1 MNVVSLG
8 ARAIPNV
15 EGGAEKNAEMI
26 FPRIAQRHRVTLLC
40 LSKFV
45 TTTNFK
51 DVHIVPVSS
60 FSGFGTDKF
69 SYYLICIFE
78 IFRRRPDIIHCQG
91 LNAAIFLFL
100 YKLISSKIVVRYGS
114 ADYLN
119 KKWGPI
125 GRLGFRLCEWQLRL
139 ADAVIAVTPSLRDRL
154 IDRGVT
160 DRVVVIPNAI
170 DPVEETPAAAAPAAL
185 GLEPGRFV
193 LSVGRVTWQKD
204 YETLLSAFAAAKAR
218 RPDIGKLVIVGG
230 DDGSGYL
237 QKLEDMG
244 VRDVVFAGRLPRS
257 DVAAFYAHC
266 ALYVN
271 SSVHEGLSNA
281 ILEAVSHRAP
291 LVLSDIVENRDL
303 PLEAHHFFPTGDAD
317 ALAGRMLAAL
327 DAPAAFRVDLGKFFD
342 WDEVAARTMALYD
355 LVMAGGRPGRPAP
368 TVFREP

>member
-8 ARAIPNV
+8 ARSIPNV

-26 FPRIAQRHRVTLLC
+26 FPLIARRHQVTLLC
-40 LSKFV
+40 LSSFV
-45 TTTNFK
+45 STRNYNG
-51 DVHIVPVSS
+51 VEIVPISS
-60 FSGFGTDKF
+60 FSGFGTDKLW
-69 SYYLICIFE
+69 YYIASLVE
-78 IFRRRPDIIHCQG
+78 IFRRKPDIVHCQG
-91 LNAAIFLFL
+91 LNAAIFIFL
-100 YKLISSKIVVRYGS
+100 YRLAAKKIVVRYGS
-114 ADYLN
+114 VDHQN
-119 KKWGPI
+119 RKWGPV
-125 GRLGFRLCEWQLRL
+125 GRLGFRFCEWQLRL

-170 DPVEETPAAAAPAAL
+170 DPVDEAPSAAAALSL

-204 YETLLSAFAAAKAR
+204 YETLLSGGAAAPGR

-237 QKLEDMG
+237 RKLEAMEIG
-244 VRDVVFAGRLPRS
+244 DVVFAGRLPRS
-257 DVAAFYAHC
+257 DIAAFYAHC

-271 SSVHEGLSNA
+271 SSLHEGLSNA

-303 PLEAHHFFPTGDAD
+303 PLDAHHFFRTGDAD
-317 ALAGRMLAAL
+317 ALAERMLAAL
-327 DAPAAFRVDLGKFFD
+327 DAPAAFRVDQAKFLG
-342 WDEVAARTMALYD
+342 WDEIAAQTMALYD
-355 LVMAGGRPGRPAP
+355 LVMAGGHPRATRTA
-368 TVFREP
+368 